1 MDRWGSD
8 ATWQEDQP
16 SEAKTWHGW
25 DGSSWHT
32 ESEAKTK
39 TWQDAWHRSTTRAWQ
54 HNAEVEDTELTPK
67 EEILS
72 LKYEI
77 LALMK
82 QVSKLP
88 LLMEEVLELKTQV
101 SELPLLKEE
110 VLELKTQ
117 VSELNEAL
125 EQNKQKEKHNK
136 TSSLDEEEVLELKT
150 QVSELNEALEQNKQK
165 EKHNKTPSLDA
176 SSSATNFVSSPCGWH
191 GPGDGFDIPYGLTSC
206 GEGQCT
212 GDFAKHWQSMHDTVG
227 FELAAHGI
235 QGWLDR
241 MWATAEK
248 NQHRIRHNWC
258 GTRANRAMLIQCQD
272 CLTGVS
278 SKLETTYQTKEARLA
293 FFKNLGIFLKT
304 EMPDRKSACH
314 VGFWSNIL
322 VAETAGIRF
331 SPEDDH

>member
-1 MDRWGSD
+1 MDPCRWKRG
-8 ATWQEDQP
+8 ATWQEYEP
-16 SEAKTWHGW
+16 SEAKTCWHDW

-32 ESEAKTK
+32 ESEAKAKTWQEGSGRQPNTAGNTTRQDAEAT

-54 HNAEVEDTELTPK
+54 HNAEVKDTELTPK

-72 LKYEI
+72 LKDEI
-77 LALMK
+77 LALME

-125 EQNKQKEKHNK
+125 EH
-136 TSSLDEEEVLELKT
+136 
-150 QVSELNEALEQNKQK
+150 NKQK

-206 GEGQCT
+206 GEGQCA

-227 FELAAHGI
+227 YELAAHGI

-241 MWATAEK
+241 MWPTAEK
-248 NQHRIRHNWC
+248 NQFRIRHNWC
-258 GTRANRAMLIQCQD
+258 ATKANRAMLIQCQD
-272 CLTGVS
+272 CLTGVY
-278 SKLETTYQTKEARLA
+278 SKLETTYQTEQARLV

-314 VGFWSNIL
+314 VGFWNNIL
-322 VAETAGIRF
+322 VAKTAAGVCF
-331 SPEDDH
+331 SLEDDH